1 MEQEYVLQQVL
12 ERYDVDN
19 VRLTQHL
26 SDLNSLNLDGEFV
39 LALLRLFEED
49 TIAQREDFANFSLHT
64 IVDYVQRTHK
74 YYLCKKLPEI
84 EQNIDLMQ
92 RDYADNHPLLNMLR
106 QFYAAY
112 KADLTKHIQLEERF
126 VLPHIRLIATATE
139 KGYDAAKFLALAKD
153 YSLRTFIENH
163 TDTEGDLQKVRNA
176 ILEYSPIATN
186 TTLYRVLLT
195 QLELFEKDLSVHAI
209 IEDEVLIPFA
219 IAMEDALLAK

>member
-19 VRLTQHL
+19 VRLTYHL
-26 SDLNSLNLDGEFV
+26 NDLNTLGLDSKFV
-39 LALLRLFEED
+39 FELLRLFEDDAE
-49 TIAQREDFANFSLHT
+49 AERENFADFSLHT

-74 YYLCKKLPEI
+74 YYLGKKLPEI
-84 EQNIDLMQ
+84 EQSIELMQ
-92 RDYADNHPLLNMLR
+92 RDYADNHPLLSILR

-112 KADLTKHIQLEERF
+112 KTDLTKHIQLEERY
-126 VLPHIRLIATATE
+126 VLPHIRLIATASE
-139 KGYDAAKFLALAKD
+139 KGYNAAKFLELAKD
-153 YSLRTFIENH
+153 YSLRSFIESH
-163 TDTEGDLQKVRNA
+163 TDTEGDLQKVRNT
-176 ILEYSPIATN
+176 ILEYSPVATN

-209 IEDEVLIPFA
+209 IEDEILIPFA

>member
-19 VRLTQHL
+19 VRLTYHL
-26 SDLNSLNLDGEFV
+26 NDLNTLSLDSKFV
-39 LALLRLFEED
+39 LELLRLFEDDAE
-49 TIAQREDFANFSLHT
+49 AERENFTEFSLHT

-74 YYLCKKLPEI
+74 YYLGKKLPEI
-84 EQNIDLMQ
+84 EQSIELMQ
-92 RDYADNHPLLNMLR
+92 RDYADNHPLLNILR

-112 KADLTKHIQLEERF
+112 KADLTKHIQLEERY
-126 VLPHIRLIATATE
+126 VLPHIRLIATASE
-139 KGYDAAKFLALAKD
+139 KGYNAAKFLELAKN
-153 YSLRTFIENH
+153 YSLRSFIESH
-163 TDTEGDLQKVRNA
+163 TDTEGDLQKVRNT
-176 ILEYSPIATN
+176 ILEYNPVATN

>member
-12 ERYDVDN
+12 ERYDVEN
-19 VRLTQHL
+19 VRLTYHL
-26 SDLNSLNLDGEFV
+26 NDLNALNLDSSFV

-49 TIAQREDFANFSLHT
+49 TAIQREDFAGFSLHT
-64 IVDYVQRTHK
+64 IIDYVQRTHR
-74 YYLCKKLPEI
+74 YYLGKKLPEI
-84 EQNIDLMQ
+84 EQSIDLMQ
-92 RDYADNHPLLNMLR
+92 RDYADSHPLLNMLR
-106 QFYAAY
+106 QFYTSY
-112 KADLTKHIQLEERF
+112 KADLAKHIQVEERY

-139 KGYDAAKFLALAKD
+139 KGYGAEEFLALAKD

-219 IAMEDALLAK
+219 IAMEDTLLVK